1 MDRRTLRL
9 PDPMRMIT
17 KLAITAV
24 VAVGGGGLLIG
35 ASFANASHY
44 RMVDQLVREGFDGWS
59 DKEIAV
65 HGFVE
70 PDSIHLKVVEQQTAR
85 TFVLAMNGQK
95 LRVFYQG
102 PVPDAFKDNSE
113 IIATGALVRAS
124 TEPLADAFG
133 VRADSEHAWVLD
145 ATSVTAK
152 CPVHYSDQSRV
163 GSAKF

>member
-1 MDRRTLRL
+1 
-9 PDPMRMIT
+9 MRMIT

-24 VAVGGGGLLIG
+24 VAVGGGALLIG

-44 RMVDQLVREGFDGWS
+44 RLVDELVREGFDGWT
-59 DKEIAV
+59 DKELKV

-70 PDSIHLKVVEQQTAR
+70 PDSIHLKVVQQQTAR

-95 LRVFYQG
+95 LRVFYKG

-113 IIATGALVRAS
+113 IIATGAIIRAAD
-124 TEPLADAFG
+124 ELLADAFG
-133 VRADSEHAWVLD
+133 LRADSEHAWVLD
-145 ATSVTAK
+145 ATSLTAK
-152 CPVHYSDQSRV
+152 CPAHYSDQPPTA